1 MRSDTIR
8 GATAWRED
16 SVPGP
21 VRIAVGRTGEG
32 PNPLVALHGITSH
45 HHAFN
50 SVARHLQYPDG
61 LLAVDLRGRGDS
73 AKPTATDG
81 AYGAYG
87 MEEHARDVMRVLDH
101 FALERAVLAGH
112 SMGGFVALHA
122 ALLFPARVT
131 AIALLDSGWPRVAG
145 EQDKEAAAAIE
156 TGLARSFSR
165 LTRTFPTRDD
175 YLNFWFPQGGVTL
188 EGLPPDLADN
198 YAYDIRPVD
207 GGWQPKASLD
217 AAMADAR
224 WTMERNATAQE
235 LRGVTCPVAL
245 VRPAAGFFPDTPPLI
260 TPEALRVMRDVL
272 PFQSDTLIAGANH
285 YTMMYEPY
293 AIETARAID
302 EFVAS
307 VTRSK
312 TRNLS

>member
-1 MRSDTIR
+1 VSFSSSSSIQ
-8 GATAWRED
+8 G
-16 SVPGP
+16 
-21 VRIAVGRTGEG
+21 
-32 PNPLVALHGITSH
+32 L
-45 HHAFN
+45 
-50 SVARHLQYPDG
+50 PDG

-81 AYGAYG
+81 AYG
-87 MEEHARDVMRVLDH
+87 MKEHARDVMRVLDH
-101 FALERAVLAGH
+101 FVLEQATLVGH

-145 EQDKEAAAAIE
+145 EQDKEAVAAIE

-175 YLNFWFPQGGVTL
+175 YLTFWFPQGGVTL

-198 YAYDIRPVD
+198 YAYDIRPVE

-245 VRPAAGFFPDTPPLI
+245 VRPAAGFFPGTPPLI

-272 PFQSDTLIAGANH
+272 PIQSDTLVAGANH

-293 AIETARAID
+293 AIETARTID
-302 EFVAS
+302 EFVS
-307 VTRSK
+307 RES
-312 TRNLS
+312 